1 MNMTCLS
8 SIGSSYENDKGDN
21 CAINNPDI
29 LITFKKPN
37 LVYISKVQIQRE
49 TFRYPANPGNI
60 RQIEAIFLDANNSM
74 IKDEVSGEPITWTS
88 PEDNPI
94 INGYFKNVRGLI
106 LKVLKTDKNQPVR
119 RLRVEIT
126 GCYSAGLNI

>member
-1 MNMTCLS
+1 
-8 SIGSSYENDKGDN
+8 
-21 CAINNPDI
+21 
-29 LITFKKPN
+29 
-37 LVYISKVQIQRE
+37 
-49 TFRYPANPGNI
+49 
-60 RQIEAIFLDANNSM
+60 M